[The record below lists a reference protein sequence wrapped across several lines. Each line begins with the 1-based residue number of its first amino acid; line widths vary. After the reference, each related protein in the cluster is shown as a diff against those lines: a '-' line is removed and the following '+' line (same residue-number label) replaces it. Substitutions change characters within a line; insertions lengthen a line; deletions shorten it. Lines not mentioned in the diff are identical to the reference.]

1 MVNGQWYHF
10 AMNLILQNFYTLLL
24 ISVIF
29 NVTANIL
36 LKTVVTKTG
45 GISADTTQLL
55 SNLLKVA
62 FNPYLILGLTLYGF
76 SFLIWLRVLTFNDLS
91 RSYPIFATIV
101 FLLTTF
107 GSVIFLNENVTL
119 LRVLGICIMLFGI
132 FLVARY

>member
-1 MVNGQWYHF
+1 
-10 AMNLILQNFYTLLL
+10 MNLILQNFYTLLL

-101 FLLTTF
+101 FLLTTI
-107 GSVIFLNENVTL
+107 GSAIFLNENVSL